1 MKQTAFPWL
10 YLGLGFAQ
18 TAHSVEEVLTRL
30 WKWSPATPGGL
41 LTLLADLPLF
51 NTTAEHFAAANIVI
65 VALLIGLSPFVFLK
79 LPWAWKLA
87 LVVAFVETLN
97 GIGHIT
103 ADLISRAYF
112 PGCISAIALLAF
124 SIPLWAVP
132 SIRRIP
138 SGAD

>member
-1 MKQTAFPWL
+1 MKKSVFPWL

-18 TAHSVEEVLTRL
+18 AAHSIEEVLTGLWRNMTVVTGALHERL
-30 WKWSPATPGGL
+30 AAMPHLNWSGEG
-41 LTLLADLPLF
+41 
-51 NTTAEHFAAANIVI
+51 FAAANIAI

-79 LPWAWKLA
+79 LPWAWKVA
-87 LVVAFVETLN
+87 QVVALIETIN

-103 ADLISRAYF
+103 AALLSGAYF
-112 PGCISAIALLAF
+112 PGCISGIALLAI

-138 SGAD
+138 HGAD